1 MKLICVFFMFIL
13 STCFL
18 MGPLKQLKRMFEPTR
33 LLATIVMLVCVF
45 FCYHGPDVTPKPSP
59 YLLVLNLM

>member
-33 LLATIVMLVCVF
+33 LLATIIMLVCVF
-45 FCYHGPDVTPKPSP
+45 FCYRGPDVTPNPSP
-59 YLLVLNLM
+59 YLLVLNLS